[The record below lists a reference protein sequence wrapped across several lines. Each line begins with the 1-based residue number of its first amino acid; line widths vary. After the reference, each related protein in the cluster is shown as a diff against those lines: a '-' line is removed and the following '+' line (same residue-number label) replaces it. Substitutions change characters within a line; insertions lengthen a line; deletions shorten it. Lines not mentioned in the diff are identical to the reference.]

1 VIRLASLTPRPPL
14 RLRGLRGEG
23 WTRSLA
29 LCLAALT
36 CTGCLAFH
44 RGAVTEEKT
53 HLGEYVE
60 LPDARVRYTDSS
72 IGVSDL
78 PPVVMIHGFG
88 ASLETW
94 VGVAPLIGKTR
105 RVITLDL
112 KGFGGTDRPE
122 GDYSPPAQARL
133 VLALLDKLGVKD
145 RFAVVA
151 HSWGSSVALQIALLV
166 PERVTRLA
174 LYDAWVYEDQLP
186 TMFYWARAPL
196 LGEILFGLYYD
207 QMQEYKLAAAFY
219 DKRYVT
225 QQMVDDV
232 ERVLAFPGTNAAA
245 LATVRGMRY
254 AEVEK
259 EYGKIKQPV
268 LLMYGREDIA
278 TPVRFG
284 ERLAQ
289 QLPNAHLEILPR
301 CGHLPMVEAYAAT
314 TAMVLKFLAEDR

>member
-1 VIRLASLTPRPPL
+1 
-14 RLRGLRGEG
+14 
-23 WTRSLA
+23 
-29 LCLAALT
+29 
-36 CTGCLAFH
+36 
-44 RGAVTEEKT
+44 
-53 HLGEYVE
+53 VE

-166 PERVTRLA
+166 PERVTASRSTTPGSTRTSCHDVLLGA
-174 LYDAWVYEDQLP
+174 GAAPGDPL
-186 TMFYWARAPL
+186 RPL
-196 LGEILFGLYYD
+196 LRPD
-207 QMQEYKLAAAFY
+207 AEYKLAAAFY

-232 ERVLAFPGTNAAA
+232 ERVLAFPGTTPPPSPRCAAC
-245 LATVRGMRY
+245 ATRRSRRSTARSSSGAPDVRPRGHRHPGPLRR
-254 AEVEK
+254 AAGAAV
-259 EYGKIKQPV
+259 
-268 LLMYGREDIA
+268 
-278 TPVRFG
+278 
-284 ERLAQ
+284 
-289 QLPNAHLEILPR
+289 PNAHAEILPR
-301 CGHLPMVEAYAAT
+301 AAT
-314 TAMVLKFLAEDR
+314 CHGGGVRGDDRHGPEVLAEDR

>member
-1 VIRLASLTPRPPL
+1 MTRL
-14 RLRGLRGEG
+14 
-23 WTRSLA
+23 LA
-29 LCLAALT
+29 LSFTLVT

-53 HLGEYVE
+53 HLGEYME
-60 LPDARVRYTDSS
+60 LPDARVRYTDNS
-72 IGVSDL
+72 IGISTL

-94 VGVAPLIGKTR
+94 AGVAPLIGKTR

-133 VLALLDKLGVKD
+133 VLALLEKLGVTGK
-145 RFAVVA
+145 FALVA
-151 HSWGSSVALQIALLV
+151 HSWGSSVALQLALAV
-166 PERVTRLA
+166 PERVTRIA
-174 LYDAWVYEDQLP
+174 LYDAWVYEEQLP
-186 TMFYWARAPL
+186 TMFYWARAPIV
-196 LGEILFGLYYD
+196 GEILFGLYYD

-219 DKRYVT
+219 DKKYVT

-254 AEVEK
+254 TEVQK

-268 LLMYGREDIA
+268 ILMYGREDMA
-278 TPVRFG
+278 TPVSFG

-289 QLPNAHLEILPR
+289 QLPNATLEVYPR
-301 CGHLPMVEAYAAT
+301 CGHLSMVEAYAAT
-314 TAMVLKFLAEDR
+314 SAKVLKFLGEDK